1 MRSMTSFKTICIK
14 RVKVVGSVKLSQS
27 TLQVELL
34 PNYKV
39 SIWSLGTYDR
49 AHEQFTLDEHEKI
62 EVSMPI
68 YNETLAEFKFA
79 LTNIQALINQAHD
92 ELLTGSQH
100 QDAVNPIPN
109 GCQRG
114 DTGVASKPQ
123 PVKTYDT
130 LNPRGK

>member
-1 MRSMTSFKTICIK
+1 M
-14 RVKVVGSVKLSQS
+14 SVKLSQS

-79 LTNIQALINQAHD
+79 LTNIQALINQAH
-92 ELLTGSQH
+92 GSQ
-100 QDAVNPIPN
+100 N
-109 GCQRG
+109 
-114 DTGVASKPQ
+114 
-123 PVKTYDT
+123 
-130 LNPRGK
+130 